1 MTIRNTA
8 PAISPL
14 QQIDFVVPH
23 IFDITPTV
31 KLYWMQAV
39 PDETTRIELHF
50 DAGTIRGERKIAGF
64 VNALLLSGTKD
75 RTSTQIHEALDS
87 LGAFTDHEIA
97 QEVAIVSLYCL
108 RENAEKAVDILLDAI
123 GNLAFHEQEVADM
136 LREKKQNFLVASE
149 KVGVLVRRAFQKQL
163 FSNSDEYSRQ
173 LELGDLDD
181 APVSE
186 LKRFHKEYYLQGLR
200 KVVVV
205 GDLEPA
211 YIDRLIDAV
220 GAWAKPG
227 VCVFGKDFVNVP
239 GRVHIE
245 KAGAVQ
251 TAIRMGIPLFNK
263 THADFLDF
271 QILQTVLGDYFGSRL
286 MSNIREDKGYTYGI
300 GTGIA
305 ESSNAGYF
313 IIATEVGKDVTEP
326 TLKEIKHEMDVLKE
340 ELVPQEEL
348 DLVKNYLLGQILKSA
363 DGPNAMMDLYM
374 AAQLHGKGFEYY
386 NDAIRHIREI
396 DSERLRELAREYLDW
411 ERFSIVTAGSTQ
423 EK

>member
-8 PAISPL
+8 PEIFPL

-23 IFDITPTV
+23 TFDITPTV
-31 KLYWMQAV
+31 KLYWMDAV

-50 DAGTIRGERKIAGF
+50 DAGTIRGNRKLAGF

-75 RTSTQIHEALDS
+75 KTSTQINEELDS
-87 LGAFTDHEIA
+87 LGAFIDQEIA
-97 QEVAIVSLYCL
+97 QEIAIVSLYCL
-108 RENAEKAVDILLDAI
+108 KENVEKVVNILLDALE
-123 GNLAFHEQEVADM
+123 NVAFLDNEVSDM
-136 LREKKQNFLVASE
+136 LREKKQNFLVSSE

-163 FSNSDEYSRQ
+163 FSNSEDYSRQ
-173 LELGDLDD
+173 LELGDLDE
-181 APVSE
+181 VSQLE
-186 LKRFHKEYYLQGLR
+186 LKRFHKEFYLQGLK

-205 GDLEPA
+205 GNLEQD

-220 GAWAKPG
+220 GKWSKLG
-227 VCVFGKDFVNVP
+227 VCEFGKDFVNIP
-239 GRVHIE
+239 GRIHIE
-245 KAGAVQ
+245 KSDAVQ

-263 THADFLDF
+263 THQDFLDF
-271 QILQTVLGDYFGSRL
+271 QILQTIFGDYFGSRL

-300 GTGIA
+300 GTGVA
-305 ESSNAGYF
+305 ESNQAGYF
-313 IIATEVGKDVTEP
+313 IIATEVGKAVTEE
-326 TLKEIKHEMDVLKE
+326 TLKEIEHEMKVLKE

-386 NDAIRHIREI
+386 NDAIRHIQEI
-396 DSERLRELAREYLDW
+396 DQQRIQELAKNYLNW
-411 ERFSIVTAGSTQ
+411 ENFSIVTAGAS
-423 EK
+423 K

>member
-1 MTIRNTA
+1 MTTRNTA
-8 PAISPL
+8 PEIFPL

-75 RTSTQIHEALDS
+75 KTSTQINEELDS

-97 QEVAIVSLYCL
+97 QETAIVSLYCL
-108 RENAEKAVDILLDAI
+108 RENVEKAVTILLDAI
-123 GNLAFHEQEVADM
+123 GNVAFHENEVSDM
-136 LREKKQNFLVASE
+136 LREKKQNFLVSSE

-163 FSNSDEYSRQ
+163 FSNSEDYSRQ
-173 LELGDLDD
+173 LELSDLDD
-181 APVSE
+181 VSIQE
-186 LKRFHKEYYLQGLR
+186 LKRFHKEFYLQGLR

-220 GAWAKPG
+220 GAWSKPG
-227 VCVFGKDFVNVP
+227 TCSFGKDFVNIP
-239 GRVHIE
+239 GRIHVE
-245 KAGAVQ
+245 KADAVQ

-263 THADFLDF
+263 THGDFLDF
-271 QILQTVLGDYFGSRL
+271 QVLQTILGDYFGSRL

-300 GTGIA
+300 GSGVA
-305 ESSNAGYF
+305 ESTNAGYF
-313 IIATEVGKDVTEP
+313 IIATEVGKAVTEEA
-326 TLKEIKHEMDVLKE
+326 LKEIKHEMDLLKT

-386 NDAIRHIREI
+386 NEAIQRIRDI
-396 DSERLRELAREYLDW
+396 DQERLRELAQKYLNWDT
-411 ERFSIVTAGSTQ
+411 FSIVTAGSSAS
-423 EK
+423 